1 VAVPVVVA
9 ACWLVLPVTT
19 GEALADALAGR
30 SAPVRF
36 TVGVGSWAGWALG
49 AATIAIAR
57 SSSLTLARFV
67 IPAGVVPAVWAVATS
82 GTGSGG
88 APGLAG
94 LVGLGAAAAAAALV
108 CSAGFGDRSVNGS
121 SYGAERRFA
130 LRPPGGVVVVLP
142 VLWAVAVAGVIT
154 GPLLLASGVWAGGA
168 VATLVGVPLAVVVV
182 RRTHVLTR
190 RWLVFVPAGVVVH
203 DPLLLTDSLLVQAG
217 NLAGIGPAPA
227 ATTATDFT
235 MGATGLAM
243 EIRLRQPAE
252 VLTNARRRAAGGS
265 YTAPGEE
272 VHAVLVAPTRPGVVM
287 RTLSRR
293 PGPAGR

>member
-1 VAVPVVVA
+1 MVVAV
-9 ACWLVLPVTT
+9 CWLVLPVTT
-19 GEALADALAGR
+19 GDALADALGDR
-30 SAPVRF
+30 SAPVRW
-36 TVGVGSWAGWALG
+36 TVGVGAWAGWAVG
-49 AATIAIAR
+49 AATLAIPR
-57 SSSLTLARFV
+57 TSSLTVARFV
-67 IPAGVVPAVWAVATS
+67 IPAGVVPAVWAVTAS
-82 GTGSGG
+82 GTSSTGT
-88 APGLAG
+88 PGPAG
-94 LVGLGAAAAAAALV
+94 LVGLVGLVAAAAAAALV

-142 VLWAVAVAGVIT
+142 VLWALAVAGVIT
-154 GPLLLASGVWAGGA
+154 GPLLLAAGVWVGGA
-168 VATLVGVPLAVVVV
+168 AATLVGVPLAVEVV

-272 VHAVLVAPTRPGVVM
+272 VHAVLVTPTRPGVVM

-293 PGPAGR
+293 AGSAGR